1 MGVLDSIQRQFD
13 DEPGGGVVDE
23 APTSTQLLASPTTAA
38 LYPAARFVEERAG
51 LDATLGD
58 VGSFYGDVADR
69 DSGASNQV
77 GEGVADV
84 ADGLRGSDSS
94 GLSAIGAALRWAL
107 SNPLL
112 VVGAAVLLYSLP
124 LLTSV
129 AGVAEGLV
137 GD

>member
-1 MGVLDSIQRQFD
+1 MGVVDSIRRQFD

-38 LYPAARFVEERAG
+38 LYPAARFVEDRAG

-94 GLSAIGAALRWAL
+94 GLSAIGAALRWATQ
-107 SNPLL
+107 NPLL
-112 VVGAAVLLYSLP
+112 VGAALVGLYLTP
-124 LLTSV
+124 LLASSV
-129 AGVAEGLV
+129 DLASNLTE
-137 GD
+137 